1 MRAIEAIE
9 KASAQNDVKGPS
21 FLSLISH
28 FDLVNGFVPDVLH
41 SALLGV
47 ARQFLSL
54 CFDSKNHC
62 EPWSIKKA
70 GSIRYVSERH
80 YCSKSREAP
89 TSFIKYTRA
98 LESKLIQN
106 ICIVYFFS

>member
-62 EPWSIKKA
+62 EPWYIGQSRKQAQYDMFLKGITVPKA
-70 GSIRYVSERH
+70 GRRLPRSLNT
-80 YCSKSREAP
+80 REHWKA
-89 TSFIKYTRA
+89 
-98 LESKLIQN
+98 N
-106 ICIVYFFS
+106 